1 MHRLANKKEMRA
13 SFLER
18 RRQMT
23 FEEVYALS
31 SVAQRTLLTLDCFKA
46 AKRLSLYASF
56 QNEVLTGD
64 VFQSAVETGKEVF
77 YPRVVDG
84 NKRRLGFFRVKR
96 LDELS
101 QGSYEIPEPHD
112 KEPPAHPSI
121 LDLIVVPGV
130 AFDINGAR
138 LGFGKGYY
146 DMALAGLGSS
156 IVGLAYDFQIV
167 KGELPTEPTDVSV
180 SAIVTEKRIIDCSG
194 R

>member
-1 MHRLANKKEMRA
+1 MHRLADKKELRA

-31 SVAQRTLLTLDCFKA
+31 SVVQRTLLTLDCFKA

-56 QNEVLTGD
+56 QNEVLTDD
-64 VFQSAVETGKEVF
+64 VFQRAVQAGKEVY

-84 NKRRLGFFRVKR
+84 NKRRLGFFRVSR

-101 QGSYEIPEPHD
+101 AGSYDVPEPHD
-112 KEPPAHPSI
+112 KGPLPHPSI

-130 AFDINGAR
+130 AFDIKGVR

-146 DMALAGLGSS
+146 DRALVGMGCS
-156 IVGLAYDFQIV
+156 IVALAYDFQVV
-167 KGELPTEPTDVSV
+167 KGELPATLTDVPV
-180 SAIVTEKRIIDCSG
+180 SIIVTEKRIIDCG
-194 R
+194 CL

>member
-1 MHRLANKKEMRA
+1 MHRLADKKELRA

-31 SVAQRTLLTLDCFKA
+31 SAAQRNMLTLDCFKT

-56 QNEVLTGD
+56 QNEVLTND
-64 VFQSAVETGKEVF
+64 LFQMAVEAGKEVF
-77 YPRVVDG
+77 YPRVKDG

-101 QGSYEIPEPHD
+101 QGSYEIPEPQGE
-112 KEPPAHPSI
+112 EPLAHPSI

-130 AFDINGAR
+130 AFDVKGAR

-146 DMALAGLGSS
+146 DMALAGFGSS
-156 IVGLAYDFQIV
+156 IVALAYDFQVV
-167 KGELPTEPTDVSV
+167 KGELPVEPTDVPV
-180 SAIVTEKRIIDCSG
+180 STIVTERRTIDCSG